1 MSKSPSHYNRIITY
15 KSESKIRFTS
25 TTTTKGPLLSHM
37 LRTLSGAG
45 SYSST
50 SAGLEA
56 LFLVAKTNSSINAY
70 DKYRGKITAVVD
82 IEEVGKMSIT
92 SIQV

>member
-1 MSKSPSHYNRIITY
+1 
-15 KSESKIRFTS
+15 
-25 TTTTKGPLLSHM
+25 M
-37 LRTLSGAG
+37 LRTLSG
-45 SYSST
+45 
-50 SAGLEA
+50 LEA
-56 LFLVAKTNSSINAY
+56 LFLIAKINSSINAY